1 MEDLAAWYSQQPAQI
16 AGLDEVGRGPLAGSV
31 VAAAVVLNPDCPI
44 AGLRD
49 SKKLTPSKRDLLH
62 DVIMQTALAVGVA
75 SLDARQID
83 KTNILKASLEA
94 MAQAFAQVQTHLK
107 GALVGALVDGNQKAP
122 LPGLIKQYTVVGGD
136 GIWPC
141 IMAASIVAKVT
152 RDRQMLEAEKLYP
165 GYGFA
170 AHKGYGTQE
179 HLKALR
185 SLGPCPIHRM
195 SYAPVAQLELF

>member
-1 MEDLAAWYSQQPAQI
+1 MEDLAAWYSRQPAQI

-31 VAAAVVLNPDCPI
+31 VAAAVVLNPDYPI

-49 SKKLTPSKRDLLH
+49 SKKLTPSKRELFH
-62 DVIMQTALAVGVA
+62 DKIMQTALAVGVA

-122 LPGLIKQYTVVGGD
+122 LPTLIKQYTVVGGD

-170 AHKGYGTQE
+170 THKGYGTQA

>member
-31 VAAAVVLNPDCPI
+31 VAAAVVLNPDYPI

-49 SKKLTPSKRDLLH
+49 SKKLTPSKRELFH
-62 DVIMQTALAVGVA
+62 DKIMQTALAVGVA

-94 MAQAFAQVQTHLK
+94 MAQAFAQVQAHLK

-122 LPGLIKQYTVVGGD
+122 LPALIKQYTVVGGD